1 MEVDNID
8 VALTQETQV
17 FVDRIKEMYEDI
29 IAEKDAEIEE
39 KDAEIEA
46 LKEELEERKGRCCPK
61 GYEADTSAYV
71 YDTSSGD
78 SNYER
83 YKKTHTRR
91 YDKII
96 SFVKRDKRSHEIYMK
111 KTASKKGY
119 YVIHS
124 KKGIPVGKTLFNYIN
139 DHLQEKYTATEFDH
153 YYNRFFFK
161 KEIFDKAIEDIKVLM
176 ENFQDKK

>member
-1 MEVDNID
+1 MEVDNISD
-8 VALTQETQV
+8 ILEQETES
-17 FVDRIKEMYEDI
+17 FVEKIKEAYESI
-29 IAEKDAEIEE
+29 IAE